1 MDIESL
7 YELYLRH
14 PEVTTDSRRCP
25 QGSMFFALRG
35 ESFDGNLFAAKA
47 LEGGAAIAV
56 VDNPEV
62 IPSGDNRYV
71 LVPDVLKALQALATR
86 HRQSFKGPVLQVT
99 GTNGKTTTKEL
110 LAAVLS
116 ERYKVLYTQGN
127 LNNHIGVPLTLLR
140 LRPTDEVAIIETGAN
155 HPGEIAL
162 LTKIVQPDYGLI
174 TNVGR
179 AHLEGF
185 GSFEGVK
192 RTKGEL
198 YDYIQQKASA
208 HVFINSSNSDLMSM
222 LSERKMSSERC
233 IAYGHEGDALGQI
246 ICRGAVAACEPMLKV
261 RWQGTTG
268 EMHAVQTQLIGDY
281 NVDNVLAAV
290 AVGLHFGVAE
300 EAIDHALE
308 HYRPS
313 LGRSEYRKTAA
324 NELII
329 DAYNA
334 NLTSMMAALKNF
346 KKIEG
351 DKKMVILGD
360 MKELGAESERAHE
373 AVAREA
379 MAEEGAG
386 NGGQTAVHTTHG
398 NHSEQG
404 GEQSE
409 QSEQDKQNDRSDQG
423 NKSNHSE
430 QGSEQSEQSE
440 QDKQNDRSSRR
451 AWFVGEN
458 FEKALKGITAAQD
471 IEIRCFKDAE
481 AVKETI
487 KKEKPTGWL
496 ILIKGSN
503 STKLHQLPELL

>member
-1 MDIESL
+1 MFRVFCTFAAEMKQKRVMDIESL
-7 YELYLRH
+7 YELFLRH

-47 LEGGAAIAV
+47 LESGSAIAV

-62 IPSGDNRYV
+62 VPSGDNRYI
-71 LVPDVLKALQALATR
+71 LVADVLKALQALATR

-116 ERYKVLYTQGN
+116 ECYKVLYTQGN

-233 IAYGHEGDALGQI
+233 IAYGHEGDGLGQV

-261 RWQGTTG
+261 CWQGTTG
-268 EMHAVQTQLIGDY
+268 QMHKVQTQLIGDY

-308 HYRPS
+308 HYHPS

-360 MKELGAESERAHE
+360 MRELGAVSEEAHK
-373 AVAREA
+373 VV
-379 MAEEGAG
+379 AEEVIAGEAG
-386 NGGQTAVHTTHG
+386 NGGQNAVHSTHG
-398 NHSEQG
+398 N
-404 GEQSE
+404 
-409 QSEQDKQNDRSDQG
+409 
-423 NKSNHSE
+423 
-430 QGSEQSEQSE
+430 
-440 QDKQNDRSSRR
+440 RR

-458 FEKALKGITAAQD
+458 FEKALKGTTASRD
-471 IEIRCFKDAE
+471 IEIRCFKDVE
-481 AVKETI
+481 AVKEAI
-487 KKEKPTGWL
+487 EQEQPAGWL